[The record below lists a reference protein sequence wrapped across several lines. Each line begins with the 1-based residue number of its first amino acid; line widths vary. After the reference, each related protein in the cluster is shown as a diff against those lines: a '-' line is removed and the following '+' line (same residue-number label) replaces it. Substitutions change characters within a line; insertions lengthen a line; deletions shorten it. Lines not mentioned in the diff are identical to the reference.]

1 MTAHQT
7 CCDDAVAAGTAPAA
21 RRRRLKL
28 MRPSASLLMA
38 RKLRK
43 KAAGGKRPR
52 AAASRKRAMA
62 IRRKM
67 EALRLLV
74 PLCGRDN
81 GSVTGGAVDR
91 LDELLM
97 HAAGYILRLQ
107 MQVRVMQLMVHALN
121 DRPED

>member
-1 MTAHQT
+1 MT
-7 CCDDAVAAGTAPAA
+7 
-21 RRRRLKL
+21 
-28 MRPSASLLMA
+28 RPSASLLMA

-43 KAAGGKRPR
+43 KAAGSKRPR

-81 GSVTGGAVDR
+81 GSVTGGAVER